1 MLNRK
6 LLPHVG
12 TLLDYWV
19 KQEEVSKKIKQAGF
33 DGKFFFVN
41 MRFAVLAC
49 YGVRDVFDK
58 VFDEIE
64 YMDGPERIEAQL
76 ALIAVDMPE
85 LFYLDEGEDA
95 VKYAVKVLTHLEMS
109 QCEKYKF
116 LLPLFDASNLLL
128 DFSNLT
134 FDMIGFPP
142 EGSKEFSRDYLNDH
156 FARVFGFREFEKDED
171 FKATDIAVFEV
182 IFESYYLWLKQS
194 VETVK
199 FARPDLFNNL

>member
-1 MLNRK
+1 MFNRK

-19 KQEEVSKKIKQAGF
+19 KQDEVSNKLKQVGL

-58 VFDEIE
+58 AFDEIE
-64 YMDGPERIEAQL
+64 YLDGPERIGTEIVS
-76 ALIAVDMPE
+76 IAVDRPE
-85 LFYLDEGEDA
+85 LFYMDEDDDA
-95 VKYAVKVLTHLEMS
+95 TKYAVKVLTHLEMS

-134 FDMIGFPP
+134 YDMVGFPP
-142 EGSKEFSRDYLNDH
+142 EGSKDFSRDYLSDH

-171 FKATDIAVFEV
+171 FKATDTTVFEI

-199 FARPDLFNNL
+199 LARPDLF